1 MIKFYDDMGP
11 SQGISAMNDMS
22 NALGFWTASTA
33 VNVGDTVRS
42 SSATVGTGT
51 NKRLSSAN
59 NMIYAVCTAAG
70 TTGTTE
76 PVWGTTAGIKLTD
89 NGVSWLVKDMRTAD
103 NAVQADKLKTPRKI
117 NGVNFDGSA
126 DITLPSYSLT
136 NECYI
141 AAGCKVAGFT
151 DKTLSVG
158 SGAAKILGNN
168 IIYPGSSILL
178 DDRKASLVYLNGSTS
193 LGKVNAA
200 YPTGKID
207 NQTVGFWVFNPT
219 TAGANVP
226 NSAVGVSSAAV
237 ANSFVPTGGISSVDG
252 WADYG
257 LRTDGATGYFELQNN
272 TGFPTGLVEF
282 EMNLLFTPEIIDGTE
297 DYIFCYANTNFPIKI
312 GTDGLLYINGTSTG
326 YAVDVGKT
334 ILITTQSDT
343 SNLYVYINGKLI
355 YTQAVAITLVLSGT
369 QNTRIGCAY
378 DKSDKMLAAT
388 FHFLEIRNK
397 MRTAQQVGEIANKLM
412 LPCFYS
418 KSASEYPTLPAAYR
432 TTYHEYKFDDATAGT
447 VADSAGTNTGTATGT
462 TQETSK
468 TIGKA
473 MRFAGAI
480 TSYVYI
486 GSLILSN
493 EMTIVAVIN
502 PGTFDASSASRFF
515 GSKNSNSTFMCTL
528 AESGG
533 LGIHTGSWVSSGLKA
548 AVNADNFV
556 VVRLHKGNVTFR
568 LNNQIVVKATS
579 ILSSPTT
586 CPCAIGGNIYDA
598 GNSFKGTISYFGVI
612 NSAMT
617 DAEIDYMHDKLMT
630 KGRRNIIDD
639 VVPSNAAA
647 LGVVRTNSSKV
658 IAYNDEDYMYGRRE
672 GSTGGNRKVFLGWQY
687 FSGAQTLKWA
697 NPFVTGKIKKEFHW
711 AQDPNGTNEIPCSPW
726 YYSGSTQY
734 GINPVSNAAG
744 LNDAINIV
752 AYTSVGGPAQLNGA
766 FQTSGYIGCY
776 AEVLEEFKGV

>member
-1 MIKFYDDMGP
+1 MIKFYDDMGA
-11 SQGISAMNDMS
+11 SQGISVMNDMS

-51 NKRLSSAN
+51 DKRLSSAN

-76 PVWGTTAGIKLTD
+76 PVWGTTAGITLTD

-126 DITLPSYSLT
+126 DITLPSDSLT

-158 SGAAKILGNN
+158 SGAAKILGKN

-178 DDRKASLVYLNGSTS
+178 DDRKASLVYLDDSTS

-200 YPTGKID
+200 YPTDKID
-207 NQTVGFWVFNPT
+207 NNTVGFWVFNPT

-237 ANSFVPTGGISSVDG
+237 ANSFVPSGGISSVDG

-257 LRTDGATGYFELQNN
+257 LKTDGVNGYFELQNN
-272 TGFPTGLVEF
+272 TGFPSGLTEF
-282 EMNLLFTPEIIDGTE
+282 EINLLFTPEIMDGTA
-297 DYIFCYANTNFPIKI
+297 DYIFCYAYSNFTMYIDTN
-312 GTDGLLYINGTSTG
+312 GMLVVNGTSTG

-334 ILITTQSDT
+334 ILITVQSDT
-343 SNLYVYINGKLI
+343 RNLYVYINGKLI
-355 YTQAVAITLVLSGT
+355 YTQAVAVTLTLSGT

-378 DKSDKMLAAT
+378 DKSDMLAAT

-397 MRTAQQVGEIANKLM
+397 MRTVQQVGEIANKLM

-418 KSASEYPTLPAAYR
+418 KSASEYPTVPAAYQ

-480 TSYVYI
+480 TSYVDI
-486 GSLILSN
+486 GSLTVSN

-502 PGTFDASSASRFF
+502 PDTFDASSASRFF
-515 GSKNSNSTFMCTL
+515 GSKNSNMTFICAL
-528 AESGG
+528 GESGG
-533 LGIHTGSWVSSGLKA
+533 LGIYTGSWVSSGLKA
-548 AVNADNFV
+548 AANADNFV
-556 VVRLHKGNVTFR
+556 VIRLHKGAAYFR
-568 LNNQIVVKATS
+568 LNNQIIVKSTS
-579 ILSSPTT
+579 ILASPVT
-586 CPCAIGGNIYDA
+586 CPCAVGGNIWNTA
-598 GNSFKGTISYFGVI
+598 NSFKGTISYFGVI
-612 NSAMT
+612 NSALT
-617 DAEIDYMHDKLMT
+617 DAEIDYMYDKLMAT
-630 KGRRNIIDD
+630 GRRNIIDD
-639 VVPSNAAA
+639 VVPSNSVAV
-647 LGVVRTNSSKV
+647 GVVRTNSSKV
-658 IAYNDEDYMYGRRE
+658 ITYNDEDYMYGRRE
-672 GSTGGNRKVFLGWQY
+672 GATGGNRKVFLGWQY
-687 FSGAQTLKWA
+687 FSGAQSLKWA
-697 NPFVTGKIKKEFHW
+697 NPLGTGKVRREFHW
-711 AQDPNGTNEIPCSPW
+711 AQDANGTNELQTIGVFFDTAWRGVVPVTTSAG
-726 YYSGSTQY
+726 YSDPQ
-734 GINPVSNAAG
+734 
-744 LNDAINIV
+744 NITAFTEPSGV
-752 AYTSVGGPAQLNGA
+752 TFLNGVW
-766 FQTSGYIGCY
+766 QTSGYVGCY
-776 AEVLEEFKGV
+776 AEVLEEYKGV